1 MVTFPFTS
9 VEAGRRRRATAAF
22 ALLLALGA
30 FGAGP
35 LLRAGS
41 VITLGNGSQS
51 SGKLSIAAGA
61 IHAEGPFPTPDT
73 ALSDVL
79 ESTFDDAPFALN
91 VYRAGKINQL
101 PPNWSAKTIGEV
113 DSPGSVN
120 VQDGT
125 FTVIGTSSVRKNHD
139 DTDHLYFISTPWLD
153 DGQFTARLASLDA
166 SGDAWS
172 GLMFRG
178 SLDNQGPSYAAML
191 NGQGQ
196 ISMPVRNVAGGNFG
210 GYSSTGDAPIWLRF
224 TREGNAVLTSTSSD
238 GTIWDIIGETS
249 FKTLDNALVGLTS
262 SVRGDKGHATA
273 AFDNLSVTPLPS
285 SAQVLTRGVL
295 LQGGSLLAASVSHL
309 SLDPSAA
316 EDNGDFVRDD
326 KKLPIPRSAI
336 AGVIFLPMERKQ
348 LETLGSKPGVALR
361 NGDTMDGDVTE
372 IAYDHITVSSV
383 LLGISTYKPMETRAC
398 FLAPL
403 QVKPAAY
410 EVRLRDGS
418 ILNATA
424 VTGDATGVAITD
436 VSGVNLHVGQDEI
449 AQIRAGSAVV
459 LDLAP
464 LAWKA
469 TAAKEAGPAQVD
481 TWLGKDQQQ
490 ILETDA
496 GTAIEFP
503 LPGKFRAFGVQVVLG
518 SESPAN
524 ATAVIHFLTD
534 GHELAKSPPLRAGDA
549 PRYMDLSLPTAS
561 RVTVQAESMFPGTK
575 VLYLDPVGIR

>member
-9 VEAGRRRRATAAF
+9 VEADRRRRATAAS

-30 FGAGP
+30 FGAVP

-41 VITLGNGSQS
+41 IITLANGSEID
-51 SGKLSIAAGA
+51 GKLSVAGPA
-61 IHAEGPFPTPDT
+61 IHAEAASSPPDT

-101 PPNWSAKTIGEV
+101 PPNWSAQTIGEV
-113 DSPGSVN
+113 DSPGSVT
-120 VQDGT
+120 VHDGT
-125 FTVIGTSSVRKNHD
+125 FTVIGTRSVRKKHD
-139 DTDHLYFISTPWLD
+139 DTDHLYYIGTPWLD
-153 DGQFTARLASLDA
+153 NGQFTVRLASLDA
-166 SGDAWS
+166 SEDAWS
-172 GLMFRG
+172 GLMVRG
-178 SLDNQGPSYAAML
+178 SLDNQAPSYAAIL

-196 ISMPVRNVAGGNFG
+196 ISMPVRHEAGGNFG

-224 TREGNAVLTSTSSD
+224 THEGNTILTSTSSD

-273 AFDNLSVTPLPS
+273 VFDNMSLTPLPS
-285 SAQVLTRGVL
+285 TAQVLRRGVL
-295 LQGGSLLAASVSHL
+295 LQGGSLLAASVSNL

-316 EDNGDFVRDD
+316 DDNGVFGRGD
-326 KKLPIPRSAI
+326 KKVSISRSAI
-336 AGVIFLPMERKQ
+336 AGVVFLPIERKL
-348 LETLGSKPGVALR
+348 LETLGSKPGIAMR

-383 LLGISTYKPMETRAC
+383 LLGISTYQPIETRAC

-403 QVKPAAY
+403 QVKPGAY

-424 VTGDATGVAITD
+424 ITGDATGVAITD
-436 VSGVNLHVGQDEI
+436 VSGLNLHVGQDEI

-459 LDLAP
+459 QDLAP

-469 TAAKEAGPAQVD
+469 TGAKDAGPAQVD
-481 TWLGKDQQQ
+481 SWLGRDQQQ

-503 LPGKFRAFGVQVVLG
+503 LTGKFRAFGVKVVLG
-518 SESPAN
+518 TESPAN

-549 PRYMDLSLPTAS
+549 PRFMELSLPTAS